1 MADKDLKE
9 AIAGLESGP
18 QATPAGDGSPRGA
31 AAVADHPSVQAM
43 RARFGDAVLHH
54 TVCAGDEHVVYV
66 AVDRLLEVMRWLK
79 QDPEQRYDLLKDVT
93 GVDYG
98 AGRPLEVLYE
108 LWSVPL
114 RQGLRV
120 KVTLPLDGLV
130 VDSVEPVW
138 KTANWLER
146 EAYDMFGVHFRGHP
160 DLRRILMPENYAE
173 GHPLR
178 KDFPLRGRFS
188 RAEQTRRAL
197 AQLPE
202 ENYTPQELAVL
213 QYEPP
218 PIGISE
224 QGADPERSQAAASA
238 DLNPAALPP
247 RPNDPDDWSLGS
259 SGSATAGEQGPQG
272 AGQ

>member
-1 MADKDLKE
+1 MADKDLKG

-18 QATPAGDGSPRGA
+18 QATPAGAVVPRGEA
-31 AAVADHPSVQAM
+31 AAEPPSV
-43 RARFGDAVLHH
+43 RALRGQFDQGVLYH
-54 TVCAGDEHVVYV
+54 TVCGGDEHVVYV
-66 AVDRLLEVMRWLK
+66 SADRLLEIMSWLK
-79 QDPEQRYDLLKDVT
+79 HDPQQRYDLLKDVT
-93 GVDYG
+93 CVDYG

-120 KVTLPLDGLV
+120 KVTLPLDALV

-160 DLRRILMPENYAE
+160 DLRRILMPENYGE

-197 AQLPE
+197 AQQPE
-202 ENYTPQELAVL
+202 EHYTPQELAVM
-213 QYEPP
+213 QHEPEP
-218 PIGISE
+218 GGATRSE
-224 QGADPERSQAAASA
+224 ADPERSQAAASA

-247 RPNDPDDWSLGS
+247 RPNEADDWSLGS
-259 SGSATAGEQGPQG
+259 SGSATAGVQGPQG
-272 AGQ
+272 A

>member
-1 MADKDLKE
+1 MADKELKG
-9 AIAGLESGP
+9 AIVGLEAGP
-18 QATPAGDGSPRGA
+18 QATPDGDSAPRGDA
-31 AAVADHPSVQAM
+31 AAAGHPSERAL
-43 RARFGDAVLHH
+43 RARFGEAVLHH
-54 TVCAGDEHVVYV
+54 TVCGGDEHVVYV
-66 AVDRLLEVMRWLK
+66 AGDRLLEIMRWLK
-79 QDPEQRYDLLKDVT
+79 QEPEQRYDLLKDVT
-93 GVDYG
+93 CVDYG

-114 RQGLRV
+114 RRGLRI
-120 KVTLPLDGLV
+120 KVLLPLDALQ

-138 KTANWLER
+138 RTANWLER

-202 ENYTPQELAVL
+202 ENYTPQELGVM
-213 QYEPP
+213 QQEPE
-218 PIGISE
+218 PIGVVGR
-224 QGADPERSQAAASA
+224 GADPERSQAEASA
-238 DLNPAALPP
+238 DLKPASLPP
-247 RPNDPDDWSLGS
+247 RPNEADDWSLGS
-259 SGSATAGEQGPQG
+259 SGSASAGGQGPQG
-272 AGQ
+272 A